1 MSAPTIDRDRTT
13 RPEPILSVFAVRAEL
28 EPHADN
34 ATLAYF
40 GKQVDSGIEHA
51 VLTGSFDQLHVTL
64 RTWLGIGLMAQN
76 ADRIARLS
84 IEQRGQLQNQLIREW
99 IATRPDAARR

>member
-1 MSAPTIDRDRTT
+1 MSAPTIDRSRTA

-34 ATLAYF
+34 STLAHF
-40 GKQVDSGIEHA
+40 GRQVDSGIEHA
-51 VLTGSFDQLHVTL
+51 VLTGSFDQLHATL
-64 RTWLGIGLMAQN
+64 RTWLAIGLMAQN

-84 IEQRGQLQNQLIREW
+84 IEQRGQVQNQLIREW
-99 IATRPDAARR
+99 IAARPDAPRR